1 MSCNNETMI
10 ENTDATL
17 INTDFIVKNYS
28 TIYNTTGGGDES
40 DNLANKFAKKFI
52 DNKVLNIYLTFLGI
66 TTLTPTTLVPIALIF
81 GQQVFK
87 KTIKNMRKTEQKGG
101 SIPVFD
107 NNLIGTYLKIAG
119 LTQLSL
125 SLNTL
130 VPLGLAMA
138 IYDTYKQDKLKPKKN
153 IKKQKG
159 GHINRLFIGNSVPPG
174 FMKLQHNYWNGN
186 TIQNNIYAP
195 LNSYNQGNRSLSFM
209 NMEIQ
214 PTVVSSSDAIS
225 GASLNAHGMQVEVPG
240 VSSESVSQVNAVSS
254 ELSTCVESESAN
266 SGHSVLVLPNTMA

>member
-1 MSCNNETMI
+1 LL
-10 ENTDATL
+10 DA
-17 INTDFIVKNYS
+17 DFIAKNYS
-28 TIYNTTGGGDES
+28 TIYHTTGGGTSNEDALNFARKFV
-40 DNLANKFAKKFI
+40 DNR
-52 DNKVLNIYLTFLGI
+52 VLDVYLKILGVA
-66 TTLTPTTLVPIALIF
+66 TLTPTTLVPVALIF

-87 KTIKNMRKTEQKGG
+87 KVIKHMRKTEQRGG

-107 NNLIGTYLKIAG
+107 DKLIGTYLKVAG

-138 IYDTYKQDKLKPKKN
+138 IYATYKQQETRDKPKSSSRR
-153 IKKQKG
+153 QRG
-159 GHINRLFIGNSVPPG
+159 GHINRLFIGNSVPAG
-174 FMKLQHNYWNGN
+174 FLKLQHNYWNGN

-209 NMEIQ
+209 NMELQ
-214 PTVVSSSDAIS
+214 PSVISSSDAVS
-225 GASLNAHGMQVEVPG
+225 GASLNAHGMQVEVPA
-240 VSSESVSQVNAVSS
+240 VSSESVSQVNAVPS
-254 ELSTCVESESAN
+254 EFSTGVESESAN